1 MATPVNPIE
10 LPGFGKPL
18 NARDELKYSIKKTE
32 KFPIALIDEGYE
44 YDRIPTTNNKYLLNQ
59 SKGPSVANA

>member
-1 MATPVNPIE
+1 MATPVEPIK

-18 NARDELKYSIKKTE
+18 NARDQLKYSIKKTE

-44 YDRIPTTNNKYLLNQ
+44 YDRILTTIIEHLLKY
-59 SKGPSVANA
+59 SKG